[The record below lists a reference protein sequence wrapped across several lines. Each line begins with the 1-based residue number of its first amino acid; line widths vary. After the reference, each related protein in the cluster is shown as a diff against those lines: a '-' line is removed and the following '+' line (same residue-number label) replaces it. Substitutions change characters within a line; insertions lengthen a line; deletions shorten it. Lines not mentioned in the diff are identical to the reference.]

1 MKKQITRREL
11 FKAAIYGTG
20 LCLFGKHTVLAKSGY
35 AFGLSQDDN
44 PLPIDPNNPSIAY
57 HPEEC
62 QFCGLCRKF
71 CRNEMT
77 VFGHA
82 VSQGEEACINCG
94 QCTHFCSMV
103 ITEKY
108 NYKDVTSAIA
118 DPDKIVIASIAP
130 SIRVSLGEMYGID
143 YDTNIEGKIVSSLK
157 KFGVKE
163 VFDLSFSADLTV
175 VEEASELLMRLEKK
189 HTEHPLPMFTS
200 CCPSWVR
207 FAKLFYPELLPN
219 LSTTKS
225 PLMMQ
230 GALSKT
236 YYAQKRGIDPA
247 KIVNVAITPCTSKKA
262 EILLPGMN
270 VAGLSQGNPEMRD
283 VDFALTCRELS
294 YLINEGGIDFS
305 QMPDESYSSFMA
317 SGSGAGVIFGNT
329 GGVME
334 ATLRTAYKL
343 LNNKKPPEDF
353 FNLTPVRGF
362 EDVREAT
369 VNLNKCTLN
378 LAVVHGVKQVRPLI
392 ESIQNGS
399 KRFDFVEVMACSGGC
414 IGGGGQPLRR
424 SMDATELKKLR
435 RNALYQRDADKKI
448 RLSCDNPQIKAIYK
462 DFLGEPLSKKSKEL
476 LHTI

>member
-1 MKKQITRREL
+1 
-11 FKAAIYGTG
+11 
-20 LCLFGKHTVLAKSGY
+20 
-35 AFGLSQDDN
+35 
-44 PLPIDPNNPSIAY
+44 
-57 HPEEC
+57 
-62 QFCGLCRKF
+62 
-71 CRNEMT
+71 
-77 VFGHA
+77 
-82 VSQGEEACINCG
+82 
-94 QCTHFCSMV
+94 
-103 ITEKY
+103 
-108 NYKDVTSAIA
+108 
-118 DPDKIVIASIAP
+118 
-130 SIRVSLGEMYGID
+130 
-143 YDTNIEGKIVSSLK
+143 
-157 KFGVKE
+157 
-163 VFDLSFSADLTV
+163 
-175 VEEASELLMRLEKK
+175 
-189 HTEHPLPMFTS
+189 
-200 CCPSWVR
+200 
-207 FAKLFYPELLPN
+207 
-219 LSTTKS
+219 
-225 PLMMQ
+225 MQ